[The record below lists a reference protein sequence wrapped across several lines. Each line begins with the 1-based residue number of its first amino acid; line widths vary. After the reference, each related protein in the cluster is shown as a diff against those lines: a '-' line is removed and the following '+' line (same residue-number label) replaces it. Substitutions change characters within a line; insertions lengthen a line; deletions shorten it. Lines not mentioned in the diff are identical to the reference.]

1 MLNGCLCNAGNVKA
15 VGRSSDAGS
24 TKFKE
29 REILVQHLLVPEDQL
44 QLLLDI
50 QRQVMQGLFLEF
62 CFSSEPRFNVCL
74 WTIPSLKV

>member
-1 MLNGCLCNAGNVKA
+1 MRNAGTVRA
-15 VGRSSDAGS
+15 VGIPDGVGGS

-50 QRQVMQGLFLEF
+50 QRQVMQGFSLRLCGFLF
-62 CFSSEPRFNVCL
+62 
-74 WTIPSLKV
+74 SLFGWRIHEVIV